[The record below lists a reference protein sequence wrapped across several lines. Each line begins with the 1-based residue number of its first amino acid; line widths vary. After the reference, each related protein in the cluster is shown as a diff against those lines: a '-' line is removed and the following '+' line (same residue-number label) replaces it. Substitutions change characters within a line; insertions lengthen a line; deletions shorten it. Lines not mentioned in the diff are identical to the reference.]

1 MTVPDRPEAPAQHGG
16 DDGSALLERLTAG
29 DSAAFEILFA
39 RYFNRLRRYAY
50 GFTRSWTEAED
61 LVHDVFLRLWRRR
74 LPLVGVRDL
83 NAYLYRI
90 TRNLALN
97 HARRRAVEARWQAGE
112 AAAHAAALAE
122 NATRAPDA
130 EQRLASEER
139 AAAVLCAV
147 DSLAPRQRQV
157 ILLRWRDGKSLEEIA
172 VILGISAN
180 TVEIH
185 ITRAHKHLRKL
196 LPGLLVL

>member
-1 MTVPDRPEAPAQHGG
+1 MTVPDRPEAHAQHG
-16 DDGSALLERLTAG
+16 DDGSALIERLTAG

-61 LVHDVFLRLWRRR
+61 LVHDMFLLLWRRKR
-74 LPLVGVRDL
+74 PLDGVRDL

-97 HARRRAVEARWQAGE
+97 HVRRRTVEARWQAGE
-112 AAAHAAALAE
+112 AAAHAAALVE
-122 NATRAPDA
+122 NASRAPDA
-130 EQRLASEER
+130 EQRLASDER
-139 AAAVLCAV
+139 VAALLCAV
-147 DSLAPRQRQV
+147 DSLPPRQRQV
-157 ILLRWRDGKSLEEIA
+157 ILLRWREGKTLDEIA
-172 VILGISAN
+172 ATLGISVN

-185 ITRAHKHLRKL
+185 TTRAHKHLRKL